1 MRHAVDFF
9 FAVDFSLISPNF
21 FCFHF
26 DSVWLLRRL
35 INAIYRFFIGRVR
48 RQRDELKETGK
59 RELVEHLKAIDF
71 AKTQRLL
78 VQYKA
83 RFSDKPQQ
91 PSTPTQ
97 RKQPATAPK
106 TAPPKPSAAA
116 TTSVST
122 AAVEAPRT
130 PQPDARPQAQPQ
142 PPQTQP
148 APRYVPQEPPRS
160 PYMPPVPRPVSADPR
175 VQQYQQR
182 VPQNAA
188 QPAPPASFMDRTV
201 AWLVGEGAEQ
211 EVDKPLLC
219 RRCHAPQRLMP
230 QGEIVEFVCA
240 KCGFLNSEHGDNGD
254 SAHENIDSSTN
265 DDTATTDNDEH
276 DKNDDNER
284 DEAGSGTDDTEVAA
298 KED

>member
-1 MRHAVDFF
+1 M
-9 FAVDFSLISPNF
+9 
-21 FCFHF
+21 
-26 DSVWLLRRL
+26 WLFRRL
-35 INAIYRFFIGRVR
+35 INASYRFFIGRVR

-83 RFSDKPQQ
+83 RFSDKPAQ
-91 PSTPTQ
+91 PSTPVQ
-97 RKQPATAPK
+97 RKQPAAAPK

-116 TTSVST
+116 TTSVS
-122 AAVEAPRT
+122 AASVEAPRT
-130 PQPDARPQAQPQ
+130 PQPDARPQPQPQPQ

-160 PYMPPVPRPVSADPR
+160 PYMPPVPRPVSADPH
-175 VQQYQQR
+175 VQQNQQR

-188 QPAPPASFMDRTV
+188 QPAPPASFIDRTV

-219 RRCHAPQRLMP
+219 RRCQAPQLLLP

-240 KCGFLNSEHGDNGD
+240 KCGFLNSENSVNGD
-254 SAHENIDSSTN
+254 TASGAQDNRDSNINDNAATDDNN
-265 DDTATTDNDEH
+265 DDHDVDN
-276 DKNDDNER
+276 NER
-284 DEAGSGTDDTEVAA
+284 DNEDDADNDDKEVAA